1 MTATPSPSAT
11 QGPVVDAGV
20 VGWWTQF
27 FTIDVSQFIQILFW
41 LVAGSIAVMTY
52 CQARRTVFQPL
63 RVEVFKQQL
72 SLLTKISETFVSRDE
87 SELRAHFDL
96 EECVDFNASLLLE
109 TFLEQEYQLKRKTS
123 LMDEYRE
130 RFPIGLVSA
139 ESMEQ
144 NFELVAPPNGESER
158 RSSGDPVPDIDWD
171 KFKVP
176 MIAVSQAY
184 DTAYQDILK
193 LVRDPLVPRQLSE
206 LLRKLADLASENLR
220 QIEPALEEAAKQLP
234 ISYPNEDSVKEPSLR
249 WVGNVWNDR
258 VRPMRPIADEIGD
271 FIREFIQSEQ
281 TGFTEVK

>member
-1 MTATPSPSAT
+1 M
-11 QGPVVDAGV
+11 VDAGV

-41 LVAGSIAVMTY
+41 LVAGSIAIMTY
-52 CQARRTVFQPL
+52 RQARRTVFQPL

-96 EECVDFNASLLLE
+96 EECVDFNASLLIE
-109 TFLEQEYQLKRKTS
+109 TFLDQEYQLKRKTS

-158 RSSGDPVPDIDWD
+158 QSSGDPVPDIDWEQ
-171 KFKVP
+171 FKVP

-184 DTAYQDILK
+184 DAASQDILK

-206 LLRKLADLASENLR
+206 LLRKLADVASENLR

-234 ISYPNEDSVKEPSLR
+234 ISYPNEDLVKEPSLR
-249 WVGNVWNDR
+249 WVGNIWNDR
-258 VRPMRPIADEIGD
+258 VLPMRPIADEIGD